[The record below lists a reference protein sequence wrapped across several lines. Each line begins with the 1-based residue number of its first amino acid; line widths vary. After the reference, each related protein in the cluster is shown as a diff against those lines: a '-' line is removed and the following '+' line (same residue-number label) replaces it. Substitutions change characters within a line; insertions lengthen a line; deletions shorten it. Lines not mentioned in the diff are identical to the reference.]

1 LTKWW
6 ASDYAK
12 DLRQNAL
19 RSPLIDAYRVAG
31 GVSESASSHGIVF
44 ELGRDL
50 ESLESARVN
59 MEAFRLIAHSE
70 RTGQS
75 VPLETIKRIGLS
87 PHELLDRAAVRP
99 DRAAAERSLGNFY
112 VEALSRYQDFKQH
125 QGAMD
130 FNNLLEQAAMR
141 LLQDTDLRQEMQRR
155 YAHLLIDEYQ
165 DTSPLQ
171 ILILEY
177 LMRGPDTSLFVVGDD
192 WQSICGFQDADPR
205 WLVGFRRRHP
215 RAKRVVLGINYRC
228 KQPIVEV
235 STAMIRRH
243 LALARLGDKRVVA
256 TDRGRQPIVEKVLIN
271 ESEEGTRIVER
282 VRGQLSGTG
291 SSHAERIFVLARSNG
306 WLSRLNRAFHE
317 SGLPYELRDETFSR
331 APLGQAGEEDSDE
344 EGDSPK
350 ARVILTTIHRAR
362 GLRPI
367 LSTLPV

>member
-1 LTKWW
+1 VAGAGSGKTTVLTARIALLMDRRNVASSRIRAVTFMKKAALEMEDRVERSCPGVSLPLISTIHSLCYSEILRLPGSVRLRSLTKWW

-130 FNNLLEQAAMR
+130 FNDLL
-141 LLQDTDLRQEMQRR
+141 
-155 YAHLLIDEYQ
+155 
-165 DTSPLQ
+165 
-171 ILILEY
+171 
-177 LMRGPDTSLFVVGDD
+177 
-192 WQSICGFQDADPR
+192 
-205 WLVGFRRRHP
+205 
-215 RAKRVVLGINYRC
+215 
-228 KQPIVEV
+228 
-235 STAMIRRH
+235 
-243 LALARLGDKRVVA
+243 
-256 TDRGRQPIVEKVLIN
+256 
-271 ESEEGTRIVER
+271 
-282 VRGQLSGTG
+282 
-291 SSHAERIFVLARSNG
+291 
-306 WLSRLNRAFHE
+306 
-317 SGLPYELRDETFSR
+317 
-331 APLGQAGEEDSDE
+331 
-344 EGDSPK
+344 
-350 ARVILTTIHRAR
+350 
-362 GLRPI
+362 
-367 LSTLPV
+367 